1 MASVILLVKQT
12 EDDEKVIYRFGP
24 NERKMGLIEMNK
36 IKESVKELEP
46 VQVDGVSPSFS
57 LTEPRSDWYDV
68 YSGKAA
74 SSRNERRL
82 NHSPMAGCMTSRLSR
97 QLRVHG
103 LNNGRSPRD
112 QRWWLL
118 DFFCVC
124 CTFKYG
130 RQGPRRD

>member
-36 IKESVKELEP
+36 IKESVRELEP

-57 LTEPRSDWYDV
+57 LTELRSDWYDV

-82 NHSPMAGCMTSRLSR
+82 KHSFSTAKI
-97 QLRVHG
+97 
-103 LNNGRSPRD
+103 SPQPCSWVMDLFFISERFGIRNQCCYRD
-112 QRWWLL
+112 DIKQR
-118 DFFCVC
+118 
-124 CTFKYG
+124 
-130 RQGPRRD
+130 